1 MEEINKTI
9 GEGVTEYAE
18 HKKGEFISPI
28 FFFSNSDG
36 TSRLTPTLKTLN
48 QFLGY
53 NQFKV

>member
-9 GEGVTEYAE
+9 GEGVTEYAG
-18 HKKGEFISPI
+18 HKKREFISPI

-36 TSRLTPTLKTLN
+36 TSRLTPNLKTLN

-53 NQFKV
+53 HQFKL

>member
-18 HKKGEFISPI
+18 HKKREFISPI

-36 TSRLTPTLKTLN
+36 TSRLTPNLKTLN